1 MAFFPCIW
9 RIAAISLF
17 LLQLP
22 LIIEHSA
29 RSVKKLSDPV
39 RTHNI
44 IGDGNCLFMS
54 LSYVVTGRQTYLN
67 NVRLKMLAHMIKI
80 ENALQPHIKTS
91 VSDYLARS
99 QMRNDRVWSTDIEIL
114 TATSLLNTDIYVY
127 SKFGEA
133 FRWSRFSQTML
144 NQFPP
149 ENETAV
155 YIQNIS
161 GVHYDV
167 VLDVAATDGHISD
180 SNPCSLTAH
189 TVEDMHRLK
198 NQNIQYDIAE
208 PGHLSKL
215 SAKLDAINLE
225 PLDVG
230 GDGDC
235 FFHAVSHQLYTT
247 ADHHMDIRLA
257 GVDYI

>member
-1 MAFFPCIW
+1 
-9 RIAAISLF
+9 
-17 LLQLP
+17 
-22 LIIEHSA
+22 
-29 RSVKKLSDPV
+29 
-39 RTHNI
+39 
-44 IGDGNCLFMS
+44 
-54 LSYVVTGRQTYLN
+54 
-67 NVRLKMLAHMIKI
+67 
-80 ENALQPHIKTS
+80 
-91 VSDYLARS
+91 
-99 QMRNDRVWSTDIEIL
+99 MRNDRVWGTDIEIL

-189 TVEDMHRLK
+189 TAENMHRLK

-235 FFHAVSHQLYTT
+235 FSVQFHISFTQPQTT
-247 ADHHMDIRLA
+247 TWIF
-257 GVDYI
+257 V